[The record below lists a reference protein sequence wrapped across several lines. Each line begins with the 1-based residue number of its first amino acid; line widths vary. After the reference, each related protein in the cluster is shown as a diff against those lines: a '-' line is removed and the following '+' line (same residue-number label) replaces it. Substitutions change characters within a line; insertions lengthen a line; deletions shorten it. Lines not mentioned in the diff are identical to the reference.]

1 MKPVTKLVSLD
12 VPEEKMLAAL
22 GEVALRHEHMNHVLR
37 LMVKSLANVTLAEAV
52 AATERKSPSQLRQ
65 LVKSLARKRLGVGGP
80 LIKLQAILAT
90 CGTLTD
96 KRNRLVHRLWAKD
109 KHGEAQIPYAVG
121 DRSPVPTV
129 KELRAL
135 ARAIKTHTNQ
145 MIADRREGWLHDAL
159 SKNARSIML

>member
-52 AATERKSPSQLRQ
+52 AATERKSSSQLRQ
-65 LVKSLARKRLGVGGP
+65 LVKSLARKRLGG
-80 LIKLQAILAT
+80 
-90 CGTLTD
+90 
-96 KRNRLVHRLWAKD
+96 NRLVHRLWAKD

-121 DRSPVPTV
+121 DPSPVPTV

-159 SKNARSIML
+159 SKNARSIMR